1 MVNHTK
7 QDTSPLQ
14 TSKTRLEKA
23 FARLESALERK
34 VIYANKSNKADTALI
49 VAREEIYKL
58 RQQNKL
64 VSSRLDSVINHI
76 KKILGL
82 PGN

>member
-1 MVNHTK
+1 MVNRTK
-7 QDTSPLQ
+7 QDTSSLQ

-34 VIYANKSNKADTALI
+34 VIYANKSNKADTALTA
-49 VAREEIYKL
+49 ARDEIYKL
-58 RQQNKL
+58 RQQNQL

-76 KKILGL
+76 KEILGI

>member
-1 MVNHTK
+1 MANHTK

-34 VIYANKSNKADTALI
+34 VIYVNKSNKADTALI
-49 VAREEIYKL
+49 AAREEIYKL
-58 RQQNKL
+58 RQQNQL
-64 VSSRLDSVINHI
+64 VSSRLDGVINHI
-76 KKILGL
+76 KKILGI